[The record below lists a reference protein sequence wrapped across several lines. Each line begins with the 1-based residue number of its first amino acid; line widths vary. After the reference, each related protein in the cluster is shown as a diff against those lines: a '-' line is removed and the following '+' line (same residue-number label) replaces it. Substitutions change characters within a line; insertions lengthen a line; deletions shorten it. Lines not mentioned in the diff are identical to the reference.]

1 MADCGGFG
9 SIDVLVKASGFSD
22 AALRLV
28 IALFSGNFDYIVCG
42 EQYLPDDDYILDNHG
57 VESRVTTT
65 LEKSSLFLCLVI
77 VSCIADSHVPL
88 KCLFFS
94 CIFFLSLVFL
104 FWYFMAGVT
113 VRGTLDRSTSTNE
126 NVIYDLFVSG
136 LGEN

>member
-65 LEKSSLFLCLVI
+65 LEKSY
-77 VSCIADSHVPL
+77 
-88 KCLFFS
+88 LFFMFS
-94 CIFFLSLVFL
+94 HSLLHRRQSRSSQVFILCVYIFFCRWFFCFGILWQESQLEAHL
-104 FWYFMAGVT
+104 I
-113 VRGTLDRSTSTNE
+113 DRPVQMKT
-126 NVIYDLFVSG
+126 
-136 LGEN
+136 